1 MYKIS
6 EKNVRGLFDAIA
18 AEDNELVAAYIK
30 DIYVEIFDNTQALD
44 GDELDTFTA
53 QVDVSSDEGVEGIN
67 AELDKLYDFCDAHG
81 ISLSDAEPKDVEGEL
96 KESANDG
103 WDDSLEGAAILYDL
117 EKLIYEIKKGR
128 KGIYT
133 KAHTYAE
140 LADYVSSLADR
151 LSDFAENINEY
162 EEDEDIDEGL
172 VERELSTKER
182 SISKI
187 FVDNKDKINKAGTKE
202 ELVSI
207 VKDLLKDV
215 NPERTGKIFAT
226 LNSKKDYFR
235 ALQYIYDFILKG
247 DDLGV
252 IKEETIDLPNADK
265 MVKDAEKEADKIL
278 ANLKLEEDCFDCCED
293 DFGYADDDTKEL
305 FSDEDEGEFDDELGF
320 VPDDVVSIDMVADDD
335 GVRET
340 IKPQEV
346 TRVNE
351 CTPPQFKPAKPLNM
365 ECVDKTPRRIDDI
378 DITMDDDFEP
388 DDVDDIVIGD

>member
-6 EKNVRGLFDAIA
+6 DTNVKGLFDAIT

-53 QVDVSSDEGVEGIN
+53 QVDVSSDEGTDEIN

-81 ISLSDAEPKDVEGEL
+81 ISFSDADHKDVEGE
-96 KESANDG
+96 
-103 WDDSLEGAAILYDL
+103 
-117 EKLIYEIKKGR
+117 
-128 KGIYT
+128 
-133 KAHTYAE
+133 H
-140 LADYVSSLADR
+140 
-151 LSDFAENINEY
+151 

-187 FVDNKDKINKAGTKE
+187 FLDNRDKINKAGTKE
-202 ELVSI
+202 ELISV

-215 NPERTGKIFAT
+215 NPERTRKIFAA
-226 LNSKKDYFR
+226 LDSKKDYFR

-252 IKEETIDLPNADK
+252 IKEETIDLPDADK

-278 ANLKLEEDCFDCCED
+278 TDLKLEEDCFDCCED

-305 FSDEDEGEFDDELGF
+305 FSDDDKGEFDDELGF
-320 VPDDVVSIDMVADDD
+320 VPDDVMSIDMVADDD
-335 GVRET
+335 GVREN

-346 TRVNE
+346 THVNE
-351 CTPPQFKPAKPLNM
+351 CTPPQFKPAKPVNM
-365 ECVDKTPRRIDDI
+365 ERVDKTPRRIDDI

-388 DDVDDIVIGD
+388 DDVSDIVIGD

>member
-6 EKNVRGLFDAIA
+6 DKNVKGLFDAIA

-30 DIYVEIFDNTQALD
+30 DIYVELFYNTQALD
-44 GDELDTFTA
+44 GDELDTLTA
-53 QVDVSSDEGVEGIN
+53 RVDVSSDEGTDGIN
-67 AELDKLYDFCDAHG
+67 AELDKLYDFCDAYG
-81 ISLSDAEPKDVEGEL
+81 ISFSGADPKDVEGE
-96 KESANDG
+96 
-103 WDDSLEGAAILYDL
+103 
-117 EKLIYEIKKGR
+117 
-128 KGIYT
+128 
-133 KAHTYAE
+133 H
-140 LADYVSSLADR
+140 
-151 LSDFAENINEY
+151 

-187 FVDNKDKINKAGTKE
+187 FLDNRDKINKAGTKE
-202 ELVSI
+202 ELISV

-215 NPERTGKIFAT
+215 NPERTRKIFAA
-226 LNSKKDYFR
+226 LDSKKDYFR

-252 IKEETIDLPNADK
+252 IKEETIDLPDADK

-278 ANLKLEEDCFDCCED
+278 ADLKLEEDCFDCCED

-305 FSDEDEGEFDDELGF
+305 FSDDDKGEFDDELGF
-320 VPDDVVSIDMVADDD
+320 VPDDVMSIEMVADDD
-335 GVRET
+335 GVREN

-346 TRVNE
+346 THVNE
-351 CTPPQFKPAKPLNM
+351 CTPPQFKPAKPVNM
-365 ECVDKTPRRIDDI
+365 ERVDKTPRRIDDI

-388 DDVDDIVIGD
+388 DDVSDIVIGD